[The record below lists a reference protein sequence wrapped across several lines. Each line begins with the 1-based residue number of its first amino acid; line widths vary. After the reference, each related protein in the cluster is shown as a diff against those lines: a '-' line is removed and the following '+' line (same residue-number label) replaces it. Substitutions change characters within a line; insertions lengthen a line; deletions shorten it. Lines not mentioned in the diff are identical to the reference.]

1 LATVT
6 GHTGKPWGVGF
17 LTWAVNDDLV
27 KVALDHGPQA
37 VMLSFGDPGPLA
49 ATAQRDGAVLI
60 VQVTDLDEARRA
72 VDVGAGVIV
81 AQGTEAGGHGGTR
94 STFPFVPAV
103 VDLVSPTPVLAAGG
117 IGDGR
122 GVAAALAL
130 GAAGALVGTRF
141 LVSQE
146 ALVDQAAKRAI
157 LEAGGNATERSRV
170 FDIARNA
177 PWPERYTARTLRNQF
192 LDRWR
197 DREDE
202 LQANAAIKE
211 EYRQA
216 EERSDTS
223 VMSVWAGE
231 AVDLIDSLS
240 SATALVAE
248 MAVAAQTAIDR
259 VDRY

>member
-1 LATVT
+1 
-6 GHTGKPWGVGF
+6 
-17 LTWAVNDDLV
+17 
-27 KVALDHGPQA
+27 
-37 VMLSFGDPGPLA
+37 
-49 ATAQRDGAVLI
+49 
-60 VQVTDLDEARRA
+60 
-72 VDVGAGVIV
+72 
-81 AQGTEAGGHGGTR
+81 
-94 STFPFVPAV
+94 
-103 VDLVSPTPVLAAGG
+103 
-117 IGDGR
+117 
-122 GVAAALAL
+122 VAAALAL

-146 ALVDQAAKRAI
+146 ALVDEAAKKAI
-157 LEAGGNATERSRV
+157 LQASGNATERSRV

-202 LQANAAIKE
+202 LQANAEIKE

-240 SATALVAE
+240 SATALTAE
-248 MAVAAQTAIDR
+248 MAVTARSAIDR
-259 VDRY
+259 IDRH